1 MFNFQGTIIDAHLY
15 IWRSI
20 MRTGRVSQV
29 QDNRGT
35 DEKTWKK
42 LVFYNR
48 NLYFLQFSP
57 NKIWN
62 PIQNDQSKK
71 QTNNSKKKIWLPPDS
86 IQGPL
91 AFQSD
96 ALTTEPSRQ
105 LVSETDFTC
114 IYIENTWN
122 F

>member
-29 QDNRGT
+29 QYNRGT

-62 PIQNDQSKK
+62 PIRNFISFSHSGSQAGRTYLCDA
-71 QTNNSKKKIWLPPDS
+71 LPP
-86 IQGPL
+86 
-91 AFQSD
+91 
-96 ALTTEPSRQ
+96 ALQISQ
-105 LVSETDFTC
+105 V
-114 IYIENTWN
+114 
-122 F
+122 

>member
-71 QTNNSKKKIWLPPDS
+71 QTNNSKKKIGWPR
-86 IQGPL
+86 IR
-91 AFQSD
+91 
-96 ALTTEPSRQ
+96 SRDLSHSSQ
-105 LVSETDFTC
+105 TL
-114 IYIENTWN
+114 
-122 F
+122 